1 MRALFQNMNMEDNEV
16 EGLFAQAFVSFFG
29 EEGDSTTLTCRL
41 PTEVGRG
48 EAEGAGEITR
58 GAL

>member
-29 EEGDSTTLTCRL
+29 EEGDSTTCLLRWGEERL
-41 PTEVGRG
+41 KVLER
-48 EAEGAGEITR
+48 
-58 GAL
+58 

>member
-1 MRALFQNMNMEDNEV
+1 MNMEDNEV

-58 GAL
+58 GTP